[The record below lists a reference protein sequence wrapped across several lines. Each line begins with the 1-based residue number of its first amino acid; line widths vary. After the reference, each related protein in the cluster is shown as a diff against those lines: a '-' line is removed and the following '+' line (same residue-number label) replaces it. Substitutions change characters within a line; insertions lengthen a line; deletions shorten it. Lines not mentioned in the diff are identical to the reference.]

1 MLESIA
7 PALPASPPGLM
18 VLGFLHRRGTAEPDD
33 LASAAR
39 EEHEEVME
47 TRRQEARS
55 ALNASRRNPDRSRPS
70 NNPPDLRFDNPP
82 PSPLPLPPH
91 TANDTISD
99 HTLPGATSKGI
110 DGDAATEIE
119 DPASV
124 MMALPPVGLTPFE
137 PETGILPLFSA
148 PQPTPVVG
156 VLPDTNPHVSSV
168 AAMQTSSS
176 SSTAFSQPMAIP
188 RKFFDRAAAAT
199 AAAYVPRN
207 VNRTPVEAYRSETAT
222 GRRVVRA
229 LEALGSPGGQSQTG
243 TKWRA
248 GHPITSPS
256 ASPCYTVRATEPVVD
271 HRPLLFSA
279 PIDDVSI
286 PLIVESIVQHRK
298 DALVVDRALSMLRR
312 LTPRESS
319 RTVIG
324 ASYGIEAIVDVMT
337 LHSTRVRI
345 QTQAC
350 LVLANL
356 AYKNDVNKNRALHC
370 AAFQAVV
377 AAMSLHRAEQ
387 VQAWGCLA
395 LRNLSNSSSRS
406 VDDSSVYAGAVDV
419 LVSALEN
426 YTESRVVQNQA
437 PVALGHIG
445 STSAVG
451 LARIREVGGVHAVLV
466 ACERNLPNALMVDAG
481 FSALRALIT
490 DAENRKL
497 VGLSG
502 GLRIVTEA
510 MTIWRGHMSIVVK
523 GCHVFRYLS
532 FVKVNREMLGR
543 CGAIGAVVCSFH
555 ALFL

>member
-1 MLESIA
+1 M
-7 PALPASPPGLM
+7 
-18 VLGFLHRRGTAEPDD
+18 
-33 LASAAR
+33 
-39 EEHEEVME
+39 ME
-47 TRRQEARS
+47 TRRQEARA
-55 ALNASRRNPDRSRPS
+55 ALNASKRNPDRSRPS
-70 NNPPDLRFDNPP
+70 SNPPDLRFDNPP
-82 PSPLPLPPH
+82 PSPLPSPPH
-91 TANDTISD
+91 TANEASSN
-99 HTLPGATSKGI
+99 HTLPGTTSDGI
-110 DGDAATEIE
+110 VGDATTDFE
-119 DPASV
+119 DPSSPI
-124 MMALPPVGLTPFE
+124 MALPPVDLTPSE
-137 PETGILPLFSA
+137 PETRILPLSSG
-148 PQPTPVVG
+148 PQPTRG
-156 VLPDTNPHVSSV
+156 ADDLSDTDLLVSSV
-168 AAMQTSSS
+168 TAMLTSSS
-176 SSTAFSQPMAIP
+176 SSSAFSQPHAIP
-188 RKFFDRAAAAT
+188 RKFYARAASAT
-199 AAAYVPRN
+199 AAAYVPQN
-207 VNRTPVEAYRSETAT
+207 VHRTPVEAYHSETAT

-229 LEALGSPGGQSQTG
+229 LEALGSPCGQSRTG

-248 GHPITSPS
+248 GHPM
-256 ASPCYTVRATEPVVD
+256 ASPPASPRHIVRAAEPVAD
-271 HRPLLFSA
+271 HRPFVVSA
-279 PIDDVSI
+279 PIGDVSI

-298 DALVVDRALSMLRR
+298 DPLVVDRALSMLRR

-319 RTVIG
+319 RAVIG
-324 ASYGIEAIVDVMT
+324 ASYGIEAVVDVMT

-406 VDDSSVYAGAVDV
+406 VEDSSVYAGAVDV

-466 ACERNLPNALMVDAG
+466 ACKRNLPNALMVDAG

-502 GLRIVTEA
+502 GLHIVTEA

-543 CGAIGAVVCSFH
+543 CGAIGAVVCSSN
-555 ALFL
+555 ASFLACVR